1 MSDNMN
7 ITLEEYEDSI
17 ISSTTDLNGII
28 THASNAFCK
37 LSGYSRSEL
46 LGFSHNIVRHTDMP
60 NIIYI
65 ELWKKLKNK
74 ESWFGILKNKNKQ
87 GDSYW
92 VKTVI
97 SPKYNS
103 EMKHIGYTS
112 IRQDITKEMQVS
124 TIDLNCLKEAVF
136 SKEYKYVGVL
146 EFTNIS
152 QINDELSLIQTL
164 YIKEKFEQKISL
176 MNSEKINIYKGVSNK
191 YIVLSKEHREGFL
204 RQDFQYFLN
213 QLKDFTKDYFNEQ
226 IECFIG
232 LALIKD
238 FESLN
243 CSINAELALTLAKEN
258 NEEIFIFNEDNIH
271 VQKMV
276 DNLNWKE
283 KTKYLVLEEE
293 IYPFFQPILNIET
306 NKVEKYEVLARGKL
320 NHEFISPFFFISHAE
335 HLGLIKDITKIIVNK
350 SFKFFKDKNI
360 EFSINISEKDLKDRF
375 FIPFLKKSL
384 DIYNM
389 NPALVTLEILENIT
403 FSEDSKLILDQ
414 LEKLR
419 LLGFKLAI
427 DDFGSDNSN
436 FSRLLNINIDILKID
451 ALFIKNIDKNEK
463 NKTIVKSIVNMAK
476 TLGIKTIAEFVEN
489 EAIMTVIKECGVDYA
504 QGYFIGKPEEY
515 LI

>member
-1 MSDNMN
+1 MSENMS

-37 LSGYSRSEL
+37 LSGYSREEL
-46 LGFSHNIVRHTDMP
+46 IGVSHNIVRHKDMP
-60 NIIYI
+60 NSIYL
-65 ELWKKLKNK
+65 ELWAKLKNK

-103 EMKHIGYTS
+103 DMKHIGYTS
-112 IRQDITKEMQVS
+112 IRQDITKDMQVS

-136 SKEYKYVGVL
+136 SKEYKYIGIL

-152 QINDELSLIQTL
+152 EINDELSLIQNL
-164 YIKEKFEQKISL
+164 YIKEKFEEKISL
-176 MNSEKINIYKGVSNK
+176 MNSDKINIYKGVSNK
-191 YIVLSKEHREGFL
+191 YIVLSKEKREGFL
-204 RQDFQYFLN
+204 REDFKHFLN

-232 LALIKD
+232 LSLIKD

-243 CSINAELALTLAKEN
+243 CSINAELALTLAKDN
-258 NEEIFIFNEDNIH
+258 NEEFFIFNENNVH

-283 KTKYLVLEEE
+283 KTKYLVLEEQ
-293 IYPFFQPILNIET
+293 IYPFFQPILNIKT
-306 NKVEKYEVLARGKL
+306 NKIEKYEVLARGKL
-320 NHEFISPFFFISHAE
+320 NQEFISPYFFISHAE
-335 HLGLIKDITKIIVNK
+335 NLGLIKDITKIIINK
-350 SFKFFKDKNI
+350 SFLFFKDKNI
-360 EFSINISEKDLKDRF
+360 EFSINISEKDLTDKF
-375 FIPFLKKSL
+375 FIPFLKKAL
-384 DIYNM
+384 VIYNI
-389 NPALVTLEILENIT
+389 NPNIVTLEILENIT
-403 FSEDSKLILDQ
+403 FSEDSKIILEQ

-476 TLGIKTIAEFVEN
+476 TLGIETIAEFVEN
-489 EAIMTVIKECGVDYA
+489 ENIMNVIKECGVDYV
-504 QGYFIGKPEEY
+504 QGYYIGKPEEH